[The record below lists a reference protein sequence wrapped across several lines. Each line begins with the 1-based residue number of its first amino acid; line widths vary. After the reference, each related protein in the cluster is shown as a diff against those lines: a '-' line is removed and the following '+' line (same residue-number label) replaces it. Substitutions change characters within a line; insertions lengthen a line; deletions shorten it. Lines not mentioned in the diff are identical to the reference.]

1 MQVSSREKNRLKRKA
16 KMEAKA
22 AAKMQDEERATEA
35 KKTKLETVLVSQPE
49 SNAMVVDSV
58 EVEVD
63 FESSG
68 KWPLQEFCNQLA
80 LDLFSEEWEA
90 RHGAATG
97 LRELLK
103 GHGSAGGRVAGVT
116 GEEGEGLH
124 QAWLEDLV
132 LRLLCVLAL
141 DRFGDF
147 VSDAVVA
154 PVRESAA
161 QALGVALPF
170 LPDNTVLKVANL
182 VLGLVR
188 QEDWEARHGGLLAA
202 KYLLAVRTDLATQL
216 LESLYPQIFSGLT
229 DSADD
234 VVAVAASALL
244 PVVSSL
250 VSKLPGELAC
260 LAEQLWEQ
268 LAEPDDLTSSTQSV
282 MALLAELLAQ
292 EGGLALCLLST
303 DSLSTLVPRLYPF
316 LSHSSS
322 MVRQA
327 SLSTVLTLS
336 SAPALAPAWLP
347 ACAPLLLRH
356 LYCRALLEHQGS
368 ILILL
373 EKTWATVLH
382 QAPLQPLLMAACPW
396 FGPWL
401 QLLATR
407 GHNALDHTLFPPGI
421 PGSRH
426 FLGGSDAQSL
436 PDPHARA
443 AAVARA
449 RHTGARLMGLLAAY
463 IVQPVPGDP
472 GSGETPL
479 EMLLSKVLVPQ
490 LQTDWAHQHTAVA
503 MLVRAW
509 LEGEKSTLSG
519 LSSTALPS
527 ALLICLVRE
536 APYAELTV
544 AHARLAEE
552 AGDFVASLRH
562 FGLPVASLGLPPPPL
577 SLPAVQELVSSQTD
591 QLLSQARLSSRNLTT
606 LHERHSSLASTLETV
621 LQEQDSMQL
630 ATLATLAGALAA
642 LGPKAFPA
650 KLNPVLKPLM
660 EAVKRE
666 VGEELQR
673 MAACSLARVLDACI
687 DRQPC
692 PNDKVVKNL
701 CSFVC
706 SNPEVVP
713 LVDLA
718 HLHGAVDPQ
727 LGILTLHYSERRA
740 EQANRTRRGRKKKN
754 GVVGL
759 ETGPAP
765 LQTTTDIDNEEEVA
779 RAEVQRRGTTE
790 ALRQIAKFFGQDLPK
805 KVPMVYQMSLYAV
818 ANLPFNGDMQQHQE
832 LVNALEVVRV
842 VTPYLHSSLLPELE
856 QLIPRLLDITSLP
869 LTAARFM
876 AARLLATIAKVS
888 TVTVMTA
895 VITHLLP
902 GISDPHSVSRKAGAM
917 ETLYCLCDELGLDL
931 VPYIVLLIV
940 PVLGAMSDADT
951 QVRLLATNTF
961 ATLVRLLPLD
971 GGTKE
976 PEGLSEELRRK
987 KEREK
992 GFLSQLL
999 DNRKAEEFRISVPVK
1014 AELRSYQVAG
1024 VNWLAFL
1031 ARYRLHGVLCDD
1043 MGLGKTLQTIC
1054 VVASDH
1060 RDRSAEGETSLQSLV
1075 ICPATLGG
1083 HWLEEVTKFV
1093 SAEHL
1098 QPFLYFGPPHVRVGL
1113 RSQLARHNLIITSYD
1128 IIRNDVELIS
1138 NIKWNYLVLD
1148 EGHVIKN
1155 TKTKTAIAIRQLVA
1169 RHRLILTGTPIQNSV
1184 NELWA
1189 LFDFLMPGY
1198 LGSERS
1204 FGVKYGRPILASR
1217 EARCGARDQEAGA
1230 LAMEALHRQTLPFIL
1245 RRMKEEV
1252 LADLP
1257 PKITQDYY
1265 CNLSP
1270 LQTQLYED
1278 FTRAQGRAAQDGQ
1291 ESAASTHVFQ
1301 ALQYLRK
1308 VCCHPK
1314 LVLSPD
1320 HPEYKTV
1327 LADHLNGDIKGLLD
1341 INHAAKLVALKQLL
1355 VDLGM
1360 GQNHDEVV
1368 GQHRALVFCQLKSM
1382 MDIVETDL
1390 LKVSEGVKN
1399 IFMESLHKLFHIFS
1413 DKKLKIKMAQNLGRF
1428 FSSTSMQNVWDGF
1441 RENVFDTFP
1450 KCPAKLW

>member
-1 MQVSSREKNRLKRKA
+1 MVIFGMQVSSREKNRLKRKA
-16 KMEAKA
+16 KLEAKT
-22 AAKMQDEERATEA
+22 AAKVKEEERATEA

-49 SNAMVVDSV
+49 SDTMVVDSV

-63 FESSG
+63 LESSG
-68 KWPLQEFCNQLA
+68 RWPLQGFCSKLA

-97 LRELLK
+97 LRELLR
-103 GHGSAGGRVAGVT
+103 GHGSAGGRVAGV
-116 GEEGEGLH
+116 GKEEGEALH
-124 QAWLEDLV
+124 QAWLEDLI

-161 QALGVALPF
+161 QALGVALPL
-170 LPDNTVLKVANL
+170 LPEQSVLKVADL

-188 QEDWEARHGGLLAA
+188 QDDWEARHGGLLAA
-202 KYLLAVRTDLATQL
+202 KYLLAVRTDLASQL
-216 LESLYPQIFSGLT
+216 LQSLYPQIFSGLT

-234 VVAVAASALL
+234 VVAVAAAALL

-268 LAEPDDLTSSTQSV
+268 LAELDDLTSSTQSV

-303 DSLSTLVPRLYPF
+303 DSLSSLVPRLYPF

-327 SLSTVLTLS
+327 SLSTVLTLA

-373 EKTWATVLH
+373 EKTWAAVLH

-401 QLLATR
+401 QLLATP
-407 GHNALDHTLFPPGI
+407 GQNALDHTLFPSGI

-426 FLGGSDAQSL
+426 FLGGSEAQSL
-436 PDPHARA
+436 PDPLARA

-449 RHTGARLMGLLAAY
+449 RHTGARLMGRLAAY

-472 GSGETPL
+472 GNGETPL

-509 LEGEKSTLSG
+509 LEGEGSSTAG

-527 ALLICLVRE
+527 ALLSCLTRE
-536 APYAELTV
+536 VPYAELTM
-544 AHARLAEE
+544 AHARLSED

-562 FGLPVASLGLPPPPL
+562 YGLPVESLGLPPPPL
-577 SLPAVQELVSSQTD
+577 SLPVVQELVNSQTD
-591 QLLSQARLSSRNLTT
+591 QLLSRARLSPRNLTT
-606 LHERHSSLASTLETV
+606 LQERHASLASTLEAV
-621 LQEQDSMQL
+621 LQEQDAMQL

-642 LGPKAFPA
+642 LGPEAFPA

-687 DRQPC
+687 NRQPC

-718 HLHGAVDPQ
+718 HLHGALDPQ

-759 ETGPAP
+759 EAGPAP
-765 LQTTTDIDNEEEVA
+765 LQTTTDIDNEDEVA

-790 ALRQIAKFFGQDLPK
+790 ALRQIAKYFGQDLPA
-805 KVPMVYQMSLYAV
+805 KVPMVYQMSLHAV
-818 ANLPFNGDMQQHQE
+818 ANITFDGDMQQHQE

-842 VTPYLHSSLLPELE
+842 VTPYLHSNLLPELE

-869 LTAARFM
+869 LTASRYM
-876 AARLLATIAKVS
+876 AARVLATIAKVS

-895 VITHLLP
+895 VINSLLP
-902 GISDPHSVSRKAGAM
+902 GISDPHNVARRAGAM
-917 ETLYCLCDELGLDL
+917 ETLHCLCEELGLDL

-976 PEGLSEELRRK
+976 PEGLTEELRQR

-992 GFLSQLL
+992 VFLSQLL
-999 DNRKAEEFRISVPVK
+999 DSRKAEEFRYTIKSKMSMDVLKVDSQDICTSESRVT
-1014 AELRSYQVAG
+1014 ELSSC
-1024 VNWLAFL
+1024 WSELACFS
-1031 ARYRLHGVLCDD
+1031 G
-1043 MGLGKTLQTIC
+1043 TL
-1054 VVASDH
+1054 S
-1060 RDRSAEGETSLQSLV
+1060 
-1075 ICPATLGG
+1075 P
-1083 HWLEEVTKFV
+1083 
-1093 SAEHL
+1093 
-1098 QPFLYFGPPHVRVGL
+1098 
-1113 RSQLARHNLIITSYD
+1113 
-1128 IIRNDVELIS
+1128 
-1138 NIKWNYLVLD
+1138 
-1148 EGHVIKN
+1148 
-1155 TKTKTAIAIRQLVA
+1155 
-1169 RHRLILTGTPIQNSV
+1169 
-1184 NELWA
+1184 
-1189 LFDFLMPGY
+1189 
-1198 LGSERS
+1198 
-1204 FGVKYGRPILASR
+1204 
-1217 EARCGARDQEAGA
+1217 ARC
-1230 LAMEALHRQTLPFIL
+1230 PL
-1245 RRMKEEV
+1245 R
-1252 LADLP
+1252 
-1257 PKITQDYY
+1257 
-1265 CNLSP
+1265 
-1270 LQTQLYED
+1270 
-1278 FTRAQGRAAQDGQ
+1278 
-1291 ESAASTHVFQ
+1291 
-1301 ALQYLRK
+1301 
-1308 VCCHPK
+1308 
-1314 LVLSPD
+1314 
-1320 HPEYKTV
+1320 
-1327 LADHLNGDIKGLLD
+1327 
-1341 INHAAKLVALKQLL
+1341 
-1355 VDLGM
+1355 
-1360 GQNHDEVV
+1360 
-1368 GQHRALVFCQLKSM
+1368 
-1382 MDIVETDL
+1382 
-1390 LKVSEGVKN
+1390 
-1399 IFMESLHKLFHIFS
+1399 
-1413 DKKLKIKMAQNLGRF
+1413 
-1428 FSSTSMQNVWDGF
+1428 
-1441 RENVFDTFP
+1441 
-1450 KCPAKLW
+1450 

>member
-1 MQVSSREKNRLKRKA
+1 
-16 KMEAKA
+16 MEAKA
-22 AAKMQDEERATEA
+22 AAKVKEEERATEA

-49 SNAMVVDSV
+49 SDTMVVDSV

-63 FESSG
+63 LESSG
-68 KWPLQEFCNQLA
+68 KWPLQGFCTKLA

-97 LRELLK
+97 LRELLR
-103 GHGSAGGRVAGVT
+103 GHGSAGGRVAGV
-116 GEEGEGLH
+116 GEQEGEALH

-161 QALGVALPF
+161 QALGVALPL
-170 LPDNTVLKVANL
+170 LPEKAVLKVADL

-216 LESLYPQIFSGLT
+216 LQSLYPQIFAGLT

-234 VVAVAASALL
+234 VVAVAAAALL

-268 LAEPDDLTSSTQSV
+268 LAELDDLTSSTQSV

-303 DSLSTLVPRLYPF
+303 DSLSSLVPRLYPF

-327 SLSTVLTLS
+327 SLSTVLTLA

-373 EKTWATVLH
+373 EKTWAAVLH

-401 QLLATR
+401 QLLATP
-407 GHNALDHTLFPPGI
+407 GQNALDHTLFPSGI

-426 FLGGSDAQSL
+426 FLGGSEAQSL

-449 RHTGARLMGLLAAY
+449 RHTGARLMGHLAAY

-472 GSGETPL
+472 GNGETPL

-509 LEGEKSTLSG
+509 LEGEGSSLAG
-519 LSSTALPS
+519 LSTTALPS
-527 ALLICLVRE
+527 ALLSCLTRE
-536 APYAELTV
+536 APYAELTM
-544 AHARLAEE
+544 AHARLSED

-562 FGLPVASLGLPPPPL
+562 YGLPVESLGLPPPPL
-577 SLPAVQELVSSQTD
+577 SLPVVQELVKSQTD
-591 QLLSQARLSSRNLTT
+591 QLLSRARLSPRNLTT
-606 LHERHSSLASTLETV
+606 LQERHASLANTLDTV
-621 LQEQDSMQL
+621 LQEQDAMQL

-642 LGPKAFPA
+642 LGPEAFPA

-687 DRQPC
+687 NRQPC

-718 HLHGAVDPQ
+718 HLHGALDPQ

-740 EQANRTRRGRKKKN
+740 EQANRTKRGRKKKN

-759 ETGPAP
+759 EAGPAP
-765 LQTTTDIDNEEEVA
+765 LQTTTDIDNEDEVA

-790 ALRQIAKFFGQDLPK
+790 ALRQIAKYFGKDLPT
-805 KVPMVYQMSLYAV
+805 KVPMVYQMSLCAV
-818 ANLPFNGDMQQHQE
+818 ANISFDGDMQQHQE
-832 LVNALEVVRV
+832 LVNAMEVVRV
-842 VTPYLHSSLLPELE
+842 VTPYLHSTLLPELE

-869 LTAARFM
+869 LTASRYM
-876 AARLLATIAKVS
+876 ASRVLATIAKVS

-895 VITHLLP
+895 VITSLLP
-902 GISDPHSVSRKAGAM
+902 GISDPHSVARRAGAM
-917 ETLYCLCDELGLDL
+917 ETLHCLCEELGLDL

-951 QVRLLATNTF
+951 QVRLIATNTF

-976 PEGLSEELRRK
+976 PEGLTEELRQR

-992 GFLSQLL
+992 VFLSQLM
-999 DNRKAEEFRISVPVK
+999 DSRKAEEFRYTMKMSDV
-1014 AELRSYQVAG
+1014 
-1024 VNWLAFL
+1024 
-1031 ARYRLHGVLCDD
+1031 HGC
-1043 MGLGKTLQTIC
+1043 
-1054 VVASDH
+1054 
-1060 RDRSAEGETSLQSLV
+1060 
-1075 ICPATLGG
+1075 
-1083 HWLEEVTKFV
+1083 TK
-1093 SAEHL
+1093 S
-1098 QPFLYFGPPHVRVGL
+1098 
-1113 RSQLARHNLIITSYD
+1113 
-1128 IIRNDVELIS
+1128 
-1138 NIKWNYLVLD
+1138 
-1148 EGHVIKN
+1148 
-1155 TKTKTAIAIRQLVA
+1155 
-1169 RHRLILTGTPIQNSV
+1169 
-1184 NELWA
+1184 
-1189 LFDFLMPGY
+1189 
-1198 LGSERS
+1198 
-1204 FGVKYGRPILASR
+1204 
-1217 EARCGARDQEAGA
+1217 
-1230 LAMEALHRQTLPFIL
+1230 
-1245 RRMKEEV
+1245 
-1252 LADLP
+1252 
-1257 PKITQDYY
+1257 
-1265 CNLSP
+1265 
-1270 LQTQLYED
+1270 
-1278 FTRAQGRAAQDGQ
+1278 
-1291 ESAASTHVFQ
+1291 
-1301 ALQYLRK
+1301 
-1308 VCCHPK
+1308 
-1314 LVLSPD
+1314 
-1320 HPEYKTV
+1320 
-1327 LADHLNGDIKGLLD
+1327 
-1341 INHAAKLVALKQLL
+1341 
-1355 VDLGM
+1355 
-1360 GQNHDEVV
+1360 
-1368 GQHRALVFCQLKSM
+1368 
-1382 MDIVETDL
+1382 
-1390 LKVSEGVKN
+1390 
-1399 IFMESLHKLFHIFS
+1399 
-1413 DKKLKIKMAQNLGRF
+1413 
-1428 FSSTSMQNVWDGF
+1428 
-1441 RENVFDTFP
+1441 
-1450 KCPAKLW
+1450 